1 MKGKNMQTKPR
12 PNPIELCLRV
22 SACLPLIALLA
33 IILPLAA
40 IEVLYVRQKKKR

>member
-1 MKGKNMQTKPR
+1 MQTKQR
-12 PNPIELCLRV
+12 SNPIELGLRV

-40 IEVLYVRQKKKR
+40 IEVLYVRQKKKQ